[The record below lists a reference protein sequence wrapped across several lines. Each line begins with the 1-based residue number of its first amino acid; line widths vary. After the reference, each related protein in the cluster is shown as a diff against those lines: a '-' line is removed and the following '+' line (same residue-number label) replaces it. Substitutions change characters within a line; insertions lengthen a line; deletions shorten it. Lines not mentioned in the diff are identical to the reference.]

1 LRPQFIR
8 RIFMKKYCY
17 FPALLLA
24 LLLLAGC
31 GTSGSTQTADA
42 AAADTYTEAAVA
54 EEAAYDTAEA
64 ATTESEAQAQDADG
78 LVLGQDSQDLSEKI
92 IYSAYAELETTDF
105 EASISAVEKL
115 QAQYGAFV
123 ESSSITGT
131 DLSDSYYGI
140 TSRRSATYTL
150 RVPKENYFSLTD
162 GLSSVGNVTYLSSD
176 ATNITQQ
183 YTDTA
188 SRLSA
193 YETEEARLLE
203 ILAEAETVEDMISVE
218 NRLSEIRYQK
228 ESLTSQLQN
237 WDNQVSYSSVTIVLS
252 EVQELTPEPTEEPS
266 YWQEVV
272 AAFRSTLHGLFV
284 IGKTLLKLLIAAT
297 PVLVP
302 ILLVIAVILVVHR
315 RKKKHH
321 KQESPKEHEE

>member
-1 LRPQFIR
+1 
-8 RIFMKKYCY
+8 MKKYCY
-17 FPALLLA
+17 FPTLLLA
-24 LLLLAGC
+24 LLLLTGC
-31 GTSGSTQTADA
+31 GASASSQATDA
-42 AAADTYTEAAVA
+42 AAEAVYTEVA

-64 ATTESEAQAQDADG
+64 VTTESEAQADDAGG

-115 QAQYGAFV
+115 QSQYGAFV

-162 GLSSVGNVTYLSSD
+162 GLSAVGNVTYLSSD

-193 YETEEARLLE
+193 YETEETRLLE

-218 NRLSEIRYQK
+218 SRLSEIRYHK

-237 WDNQVSYSSVTIVLS
+237 WDNQVSYSSVTIVLN

-266 YWQEVV
+266 YWQEVG
-272 AAFRSTLHGLFV
+272 AAFQSTLHGLFV
-284 IGKTLLKLLIAAT
+284 IGKTLLKFLIAAT

-302 ILLVIAVILVVHR
+302 MLLVLVVILVVHR
-315 RKKKHH
+315 RKKR
-321 KQESPKEHEE
+321 KQQRQEASKDQDE

>member
-1 LRPQFIR
+1 
-8 RIFMKKYCY
+8 MKKYCY
-17 FPALLLA
+17 FPTLLLA
-24 LLLLAGC
+24 LLLLTGC
-31 GTSGSTQTADA
+31 GASSSSTQTADA
-42 AAADTYTEAAVA
+42 AAEAVYTETAVA
-54 EEAAYDTAEA
+54 EETYDTAEA
-64 ATTESEAQAQDADG
+64 MTTESEVYAEDADG

-105 EASISAVEKL
+105 EASLSAVEQL
-115 QAQYGAFV
+115 QTRYGAFV

-140 TSRRSATYTL
+140 TSCRSATYTL

-162 GLSSVGNVTYLSSD
+162 GLSAVGNVTYLSSD

-203 ILAEAETVEDMISVE
+203 ILAEAETVEDMIAVE
-218 NRLSEIRYQK
+218 NRLGDIRYQK

-237 WDNQVSYSSVTIVLS
+237 WDNQVSYSSVTIVLN
-252 EVQELTPEPTEEPS
+252 EVQELTPEPTEEPT
-266 YWQEVV
+266 YWEEVG

-284 IGKTLLKLLIAAT
+284 IAKTLLKFLIAAT

-302 ILLVIAVILVVHR
+302 ILLVIVVILAVHR
-315 RKKKHH
+315 RKKKQQ
-321 KQESPKEHEE
+321 KQESQKAQDE

>member
-1 LRPQFIR
+1 
-8 RIFMKKYCY
+8 MKKYCY
-17 FPALLLA
+17 FPTLLLA
-24 LLLLAGC
+24 LLLLTSC
-31 GTSGSTQTADA
+31 GASGSTQTADA
-42 AAADTYTEAAVA
+42 AAEAVYAETAVA
-54 EEAAYDTAEA
+54 EEAYDTAESMTVA
-64 ATTESEAQAQDADG
+64 CEAENTDG

-105 EASISAVEKL
+105 EKSISAVEKL

-162 GLSSVGNVTYLSSD
+162 GLSAVGNVTYLSSD

-193 YETEEARLLE
+193 YETEETRLLE

-218 NRLSEIRYQK
+218 SRLSEIRYQK

-237 WDNQVSYSSVTIVLS
+237 WDNQVSYSSVTIVLN

-272 AAFRSTLHGLFV
+272 AAFQSTLHGLFV
-284 IGKTLLKLLIAAT
+284 IGKTLLKFLIAAT

-302 ILLVIAVILVVHR
+302 MLLVLVVILVVHR
-315 RKKKHH
+315 RKKR
-321 KQESPKEHEE
+321 KQQRQEASKDQGE

>member
-1 LRPQFIR
+1 
-8 RIFMKKYCY
+8 MKKYCY
-17 FPALLLA
+17 FSALLLA
-24 LLLLAGC
+24 LLLMAGC
-31 GTSGSTQTADA
+31 GASGSTQTADDA
-42 AAADTYTEAAVA
+42 AAGTYTEAAVA
-54 EEAAYDTAEA
+54 EEAAYDTLEA
-64 ATTESEAQAQDADG
+64 VTSESEAQDADG

-105 EASISAVEKL
+105 EASIAAVEKL
-115 QAQYGAFV
+115 QTQYGGFV

-150 RVPKENYFSLTD
+150 RVPKENYFALTD
-162 GLSSVGNVTYLSSD
+162 GLSAVGNVTYLSSD

-203 ILAEAETVEDMISVE
+203 ILAEAETVEDMITVE

-228 ESLTSQLQN
+228 ESLTSQLKN
-237 WDNQVSYSSVTIVLS
+237 WDNQVSYSTVTIVLS

-266 YWQEVV
+266 YWQEVGT
-272 AAFRSTLHGLFV
+272 AFRSTLHGLSV
-284 IGKTLLKLLIAAT
+284 LAKTLLKLLIAAT

-302 ILLVIAVILVVHR
+302 VLLIIAVILVVHR
-315 RKKKHH
+315 RKKR
-321 KQESPKEHEE
+321 KQQRQEAPKEQDE